1 MTTAGQLTAID
12 PGGHGI
18 VHARRRHGTRLP
30 RGGRRFVEQWA
41 AVYRRAPT
49 TVRQES
55 AMALPKPAPSPGPHP
70 ARPPGAERPVGMARP
85 PAERRVERR
94 GPAGADTTTVA
105 MPRIP
110 AGHAMQFQPIVHV
123 DDMPAAVAFY
133 QCLGAEVVHGGG
145 ADDWVLL
152 QLGTTQIGLV
162 AHPPRSEDGECT
174 VELNF
179 AATTPLDD
187 LERRLRRRRRDDL
200 GVRDTSGLR

>member
-1 MTTAGQLTAID
+1 
-12 PGGHGI
+12 
-18 VHARRRHGTRLP
+18 
-30 RGGRRFVEQWA
+30 
-41 AVYRRAPT
+41 
-49 TVRQES
+49 
-55 AMALPKPAPSPGPHP
+55 
-70 ARPPGAERPVGMARP
+70 MARP
-85 PAERRVERR
+85 PAERQGGTAR
-94 GPAGADTTTVA
+94 PAGADTTTVA

-187 LERRLRRRRRDDL
+187 LERRLRGA
-200 GVRDTSGLR
+200 GVTISAFETHPDFGDQLQVRSPDGLLIKINQLEPEIEK